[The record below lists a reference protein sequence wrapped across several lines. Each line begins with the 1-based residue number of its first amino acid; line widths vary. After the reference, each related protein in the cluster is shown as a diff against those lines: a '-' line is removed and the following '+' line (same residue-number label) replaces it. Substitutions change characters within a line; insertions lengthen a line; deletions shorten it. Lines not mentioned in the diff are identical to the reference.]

1 MILSPIA
8 RMARI
13 AALQDREIPLAEA
26 CLLIGALDHPGLVL
40 DASLDQLDALAA
52 ASGLGERSARRG
64 PPRAESLAHFL
75 FVERGYAGN
84 RQDYYDP
91 RNSFLDQVV
100 TRKLGIP
107 ITLAVL
113 FLEVARRL
121 GIRAQGIGFPGHF
134 LVSYRR
140 GGETAVLDPFAQG
153 ATLTSHELDRRL
165 RRLFGQ
171 GGPTVANTPELL
183 RPATRREIVVRLL
196 RNLKGIYL
204 NLGDHR
210 RALEVLDLVLLFA
223 PDAGLE
229 LRARAAVHQ
238 QLGMARAALADLQ
251 RYLEVVPEA
260 PDADTVRASID
271 HLRSSAG
278 RLH

>member
-1 MILSPIA
+1 
-8 RMARI
+8 MARI
-13 AALQDREIPLAEA
+13 AALRDREIPLAEA
-26 CLLIGALDHPGLVL
+26 CLHIGRIEDPALDV
-40 DASLDQLDALAA
+40 DAHLARLDALAN
-52 ASGLGERSARRG
+52 ASGLGAKPARRG
-64 PPRAESLAHFL
+64 AVPRAEALAHYL
-75 FVERGYAGN
+75 FVDQGYSGN
-84 RQDYYDP
+84 REDYYDP
-91 RNSFLDQVV
+91 RNSFLDQVI

-113 FLEVARRL
+113 YLEVAGRL
-121 GIRAQGIGFPGHF
+121 GIRAQGVGFPGHF

-140 GGETAVLDPFAQG
+140 GTETTVFDPFAQG
-153 ATLTSHELDRRL
+153 AALTIHELNRRL

-183 RPATRREIVVRLL
+183 RPATRREILVRLL

-210 RALEVLDLVLLFA
+210 RARDVLDMLLLLA

-238 QLGMARAALADLQ
+238 QLGMSRAALADLQ

-271 HLRSSAG
+271 QLRDRAG

>member
-1 MILSPIA
+1 
-8 RMARI
+8 MARI
-13 AALQDREIPLAEA
+13 AALPDREIPLAEA
-26 CLLIGALDHPGLVL
+26 CLLIGALENPGLPL
-40 DASLDQLDALAA
+40 DEFLGKLDDLAV
-52 ASGLGERSARRG
+52 ASGLGDRAARRG
-64 PPRAESLAHFL
+64 VPRAELLAHFL
-75 FVERGYAGN
+75 FVEQGFAGN

-113 FLEVARRL
+113 YLEVAWRL
-121 GIRAQGIGFPGHF
+121 GIRAHGIGFPGHF

-140 GGETAVLDPFAQG
+140 GGETAVLDPFAHG
-153 ATLTSHELDRRL
+153 AAITTHELNRRL

-171 GGPTVANTPELL
+171 GGPTMANTPELL

-210 RALEVLDLVLLFA
+210 RALGVLDLVLLFA

-238 QLGMARAALADLQ
+238 QLGMSRAALADLQ

-271 HLRSSAG
+271 QLRNSAG
-278 RLH
+278 HLH